1 MNPPA
6 SSLLLGVATR
16 LAAIAGEVEDAF
28 TAFELN
34 VSALAAATLLQEVD
48 SGVARRLAEIREYEV
63 VLARFRAVTRPEPT
77 PEDLTLGALDA
88 RLAHLREEFISAQ
101 ESIEAG
107 AAQDAADMDAE
118 MWRVLRNVNK
128 IRQGL

>member
-16 LAAIAGEVEDAF
+16 LAGIAGEVEDAF

-63 VLARFRAVTRPEPT
+63 ALARFRTVTKPEPT

-88 RLAHLREEFISAQ
+88 RLAHLRAEFIAAQ

-107 AAQDAADMDAE
+107 EPQHAAE
-118 MWRVLRNVNK
+118 MWSVLRTVNR

>member
-16 LAAIAGEVEDAF
+16 LAGIAGEVEDAF

-48 SGVARRLAEIREYEV
+48 SGVARRLAEIKEYEV
-63 VLARFRAVTRPEPT
+63 LLARSGAVIRAEPT
-77 PEDLTLGALDA
+77 PEELTLGALDA
-88 RLAHLREEFISAQ
+88 RLAQLRAEFIAAQ
-101 ESIEAG
+101 ESFEAAG
-107 AAQDAADMDAE
+107 AQDAADMDAE
-118 MWRVLRNVNK
+118 MWRVLRNVNR